1 MATSATTAP
10 KTSKCCLPRQ
20 NMHASTAERAAGD
33 QMHNSFESTD
43 RIPEIAEKEAGAEGT
58 REFRIFGPP

>member
-1 MATSATTAP
+1 
-10 KTSKCCLPRQ
+10 
-20 NMHASTAERAAGD
+20 MHASTAERAAGD